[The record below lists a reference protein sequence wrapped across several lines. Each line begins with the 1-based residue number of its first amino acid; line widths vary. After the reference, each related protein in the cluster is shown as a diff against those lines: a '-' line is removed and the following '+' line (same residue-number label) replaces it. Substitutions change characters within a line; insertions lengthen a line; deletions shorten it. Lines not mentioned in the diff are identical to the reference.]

1 MTTSDNSNESR
12 ATSRRRFLRG
22 VAVTGGAAVFAA
34 GAGGYVAGADG
45 DGEDNPT
52 GGKIGYQ
59 ESEHVREY
67 YRRADF

>member
-1 MTTSDNSNESR
+1 MTTNDDSNESR

-34 GAGGYVAGADG
+34 GAGGSVAGAD
-45 DGEDNPT
+45 DNGEESRS
-52 GGKIGYQ
+52 GEKIGYQ